1 MNLIRSIL
9 FCCCFLFTTVKS
21 YAITYKVIGPCSSTP
36 EFLGSYEVSDFS
48 TNVGMYSLNIFDKT
62 PIPYLGTES
71 GFNSILGTPTGDGA
85 IEILSDTKMRAYGWC
100 YSVNGVKPDVIP
112 QDYFFKTQD
121 DELVWFYGYSTYDD
135 GEWVDYCVPS
145 FTVKASQFCPQ

>member
-1 MNLIRSIL
+1 
-9 FCCCFLFTTVKS
+9 
-21 YAITYKVIGPCSSTP
+21 
-36 EFLGSYEVSDFS
+36 
-48 TNVGMYSLNIFDKT
+48 MYSLNIFDKT